1 MSGFWLWCAAPGNGT
16 LPAMDIL
23 VILPRWVGDLV
34 MSTPMLRSLR
44 GHFGADARITGVMK
58 GHFAE
63 ILAGTGWLDDV
74 VAFDRRSPDPRKRF
88 PAVARSLRA
97 RRFDT
102 ALVVPNSLSTA
113 ALAWAAGARRRVG
126 FAGHWRRALL
136 TDVLHPPRRAG
147 RPEVQS
153 PTLTAM
159 ALAERIGVP
168 RGSLRPELA
177 TLPADERLADET
189 LQRLFPD
196 RPDGPLVVF
205 NDNGA
210 FGPAKSWGA
219 EKLASLARWF
229 LERRP
234 DARIVVHCGPGDR
247 DDARAVAARADH
259 PAVRS
264 LAGESD
270 LPFGLSKALVRRS
283 ALVVTSDSGPR
294 HFAAAFA
301 IPTVCLL
308 GPMDPRLGWS
318 DHPGLREMR
327 LDLPCSPCNRR
338 VCPLGHHDCM
348 RLLAVDDVGR
358 MMISLL
364 DRPAGRDDGAARVA

>member
-1 MSGFWLWCAAPGNGT
+1 
-16 LPAMDIL
+16 MDIL

-34 MSTPMLRSLR
+34 MSTPMLRALR
-44 GHFGADARITGVMK
+44 GHFGTGARITGVMK

-63 ILAGTGWLDDV
+63 ILAGTDWLDEIV
-74 VAFDRRSPDPRKRF
+74 PFDRRSPDESKRF
-88 PAVARSLRA
+88 AAVSRTLRA

-113 ALAWAAGARRRVG
+113 ALAWSARARRRVG
-126 FAGHWRRALL
+126 FAGHWRRFLL
-136 TDVLHPPRRAG
+136 TDVLEPPRRAG
-147 RPEVQS
+147 RAEVQS

-168 RGSLRPELA
+168 RGSLRPQLA
-177 TLPADERLADET
+177 TLPADEARADEV
-189 LQRLFPD
+189 LRRLFPD
-196 RPDGPLVVF
+196 RPEGMLVVF

-210 FGPAKSWGA
+210 FGPAKSWGT
-219 EKLASLARWF
+219 EKLAALARW
-229 LERRP
+229 LLQRRP

-264 LAGESD
+264 LAEERE
-270 LPFGLSKALVRRS
+270 LPFGLSKAIIRR
-283 ALVVTSDSGPR
+283 ADVVVTSDSGPR
-294 HFAAAFA
+294 HFASAFA

-327 LDLPCSPCNRR
+327 LDLPCSPCNKRE
-338 VCPLGHHDCM
+338 CPLGHHDCM
-348 RLLAVDDVGR
+348 RLLAVEDVGR
-358 MMISLL
+358 MMLSLTE
-364 DRPAGRDDGAARVA
+364 PAARPGADATGVA

>member
-1 MSGFWLWCAAPGNGT
+1 MAGKGT

-34 MSTPMLRSLR
+34 MSTPMLRALR
-44 GHFGADARITGVMK
+44 GHFGPGARIVGVMK
-58 GHFAE
+58 PHFAE
-63 ILAGTGWLDDV
+63 ILAGTPWLDEV
-74 VAFDRRSPDPRKRF
+74 VPYDRRHRDRALRF
-88 PAVARSLRA
+88 PAVARALRA

-113 ALAWAAGARRRVG
+113 ALALASGARRRVG
-126 FAGHWRRALL
+126 FAGHWRRLLL
-136 TDVLHPPRRAG
+136 TDALPHPRRDG
-147 RPEVQS
+147 VRVVQS

-168 RGSLRPELA
+168 GGSLRPELA
-177 TLPADERLADET
+177 TLPADERRAEDVLA
-189 LQRLFPD
+189 RLFPGGV
-196 RPDGPLVVF
+196 PGPLVLF

-219 EKLASLARWF
+219 EKFAALAGWL
-229 LERRP
+229 LQRRP

-247 DDARAVAARADH
+247 DDARAIVDRAAH
-259 PAVRS
+259 PAVRG
-264 LAGESD
+264 LADERE

-283 ALVVTSDSGPR
+283 ALVVSSDSGPR

-301 IPTVCLL
+301 VPTVCLF

-338 VCPLGHHDCM
+338 TCPLGHHDCM
-348 RLLAVDDVGR
+348 RLLTVDDVGR
-358 MMISLL
+358 MMVPLL
-364 DRPAGRDDGAARVA
+364 DAPAGHDEGSASRVA